1 MDDGARTLGERE
13 IVLWEGVLRP
23 DAASGHAGAAMRAAG
38 ASRPSTAEEWIGAR
52 DPGAV
57 AKIDGD
63 RSEPEGVPNAHIV
76 GDRLHDEVASRHERV
91 VDDSEHPRSL
101 VVVRRKLLAPVGDVA
116 PLRIIEELL
125 GRHIQGVRV
134 VQRTAADS
142 GAGEHHDIL
151 EDMNPLDAGQSET
164 GCPQE

>member
-1 MDDGARTLGERE
+1 MIKAL
-13 IVLWEGVLRP
+13 
-23 DAASGHAGAAMRAAG
+23 
-38 ASRPSTAEEWIGAR
+38 
-52 DPGAV
+52 
-57 AKIDGD
+57 
-63 RSEPEGVPNAHIV
+63 EGVPNAHIV

-101 VVVRRKLLAPVGDVA
+101 VVVRRKLLAPVGDVT
-116 PLRIIEELL
+116 PLRIIEKLL
-125 GRHIQGVRV
+125 GRHVQGVRV